1 MIRWRYLLT
10 RVVIVVVVIAL
21 IRLALAPAVRYTAI
35 QALQKATGGRVD
47 IAETHLDLWPPR
59 IYFEQLAIADP
70 SKDRED
76 AVQAELIEFRLQ
88 PSDLVRRRWV
98 VEKARITGLKI
109 NEARTTDGRLAPR
122 ETPVATGESF
132 SGKLAGLLQD
142 YAKDHATA
150 FARDLQTVQVSEEIR
165 TRWKNEYE
173 SLTGRAKQ
181 LEGAIRE
188 VRDGIQGID
197 NPLRDL
203 PQLQRALAQAES
215 IRQELLVVRKAID
228 NLPLAVQE
236 DLARMEAARRAD
248 VDRVAQ
254 YIPLADGQEADFSP
268 EMFRQ
273 VVTTQLD
280 RVRSF
285 LDGSRSVADWT
296 VVSPGVE
303 RIRGKDI
310 NFMLGKMP
318 PNWLVQ
324 LAEVSG
330 QIQVD
335 GVKYDLQ
342 GVMENITTQP
352 HLANG
357 PLVGR
362 LKLDGPQLVR
372 VDFQRHTEEQ
382 RSWDDVTLHWPQLP
396 INALAVGESKQ
407 TSIRLEPGGVELWV
421 QMSVEGDQVDGKLIS
436 KMRNTHVSAEIPSN
450 KYNEALVASLSD
462 SLQNVREVN
471 VEARFGG
478 RWDTMKINVASNLS
492 GLFSNAVRTGV
503 AAQTAAT
510 KQQLMGLADNAYRE
524 QVGELQVWLT
534 KQQTEVRKTLT
545 DVDGSVEEISQKLV
559 KQLGAPDLYLGR
571 LQRGLEVPM
580 PKF

>member
-1 MIRWRYLLT
+1 MIRWRFLLT
-10 RVVIVVVVIAL
+10 RVLIIVLVIAL
-21 IRLALAPAVRYTAI
+21 MRLALGPAVRYTAV
-35 QALQKATGGRVD
+35 QALQKLTGGRVD
-47 IAETHLDLWPPR
+47 IAQTHIDLWPPR
-59 IYFEQLAIADP
+59 IYFEQVHIADP
-70 SKDRED
+70 SKEKED
-76 AVQAELIEFRLQ
+76 AVQAELIEVRLQ
-88 PSDLVRRRWV
+88 PSALVRRQWV

-109 NEARTTDGRLAPR
+109 NEARTTDGRLA
-122 ETPVATGESF
+122 ATEPAASSGPSF
-132 SGKLAGLLQD
+132 SGKLAGILEA
-142 YAKDHATA
+142 YAKDSASA
-150 FARDLQTVQVSEEIR
+150 FARDLETVKTSEEIR
-165 TRWKNEYE
+165 VRWKNEYE
-173 SLTGRAKQ
+173 SLTARAKQ

-203 PQLQRALAQAES
+203 PQLQRALQQAEA
-215 IRQELLVVRKAID
+215 IRQDLLVVRKAID
-228 NLPLAVQE
+228 DLPLAVQA
-236 DLARMEAARRAD
+236 DLERMEQARRAD

-254 YIPLADGQEADFSP
+254 YIPLADGQAADFSP

-280 RVRSF
+280 RVRGF

-296 VVSPGVE
+296 VVSPELE
-303 RIRGKDI
+303 RTRGKDI
-310 NFMLGKMP
+310 NFMLGKLP

-324 LAEVSG
+324 VAEVSG

-342 GVMENITTQP
+342 GVMENVTTQP
-352 HLANG
+352 MLANG

-362 LKLDGPQLVR
+362 LKLDGPQIVR
-372 VDFQRHTEEQ
+372 VDFQRHTEDQ

-396 INALAVGESKQ
+396 INTLAVGESKQ

-421 QMSVEGDQVDGKLIS
+421 QMTVEGEQVDGKLIS
-436 KMRNTHVSAEIPSN
+436 QMRNTHVSAEIPSN
-450 KYNEALVASLSD
+450 KYNAALVSSLTD

-492 GLFSNAVRTGV
+492 GLFSSAVKNGV
-503 AAQTAAT
+503 TAQTAAT
-510 KQQLMGLADNAYRE
+510 KQQLMGLADNAYRD
-524 QVGELQVWLT
+524 QVGQLQVWLT
-534 KQQTEVRKTLT
+534 QQQTQVRKTLT

>member
-1 MIRWRYLLT
+1 MIRWRFVLT
-10 RVVIVVVVIAL
+10 RVLIVVLVIVL
-21 IRLALAPAVRYTAI
+21 IRLALGPAVRYAAQQT
-35 QALQKATGGRVD
+35 LQKATGGRVD
-47 IAETHLDLWPPR
+47 IAQTHIDLWPPR
-59 IYFEQLAIADP
+59 IYFEEVHIADP
-70 SKDRED
+70 SKEMED

-88 PSDLVRRRWV
+88 PSALVRRQWV
-98 VEKARITGLKI
+98 VEKARITGLKV
-109 NEARTTDGRLAPR
+109 NEARTTDGRLATR
-122 ETPVATGESF
+122 ETPATNGESF

-150 FARDLQTVQVSEEIR
+150 FARDLETVKTSEDIR
-165 TRWKNEYE
+165 IRWKNEYE
-173 SLTGRAKQ
+173 SLTARAKQ

-203 PQLQRALAQAES
+203 PQLQRALQQAEA
-215 IRQELLVVRKAID
+215 IRQDLLVVRKAID
-228 NLPLAVQE
+228 DLPLAVQA
-236 DLARMEAARRAD
+236 DLARMEQARQAD
-248 VDRVAQ
+248 VDRVAE

-296 VVSPGVE
+296 VVSPESE
-303 RIRGKDI
+303 RTRGKDF
-310 NFMLGKMP
+310 NFVLGKLP
-318 PNWLVQ
+318 PSWLVQ

-330 QIQVD
+330 EIQVD

-352 HLANG
+352 LLANG

-362 LKLDGPQLVR
+362 LKLDGPQIVR

-396 INALAVGESKQ
+396 INTLAVGDSKE
-407 TSIRLEPGGVELWV
+407 TSIRLQPGGVELWV
-421 QMSVEGDQVDGKLIS
+421 QMLVDGDHVEGKLIS
-436 KMRNTHVSAEIPSN
+436 QMRNTHVSAEIPSN
-450 KYNEALVASLSD
+450 KYNAALVSSLSD
-462 SLQNVREVN
+462 SLQDVREVN

-492 GLFSNAVRTGV
+492 GLFSNAVKNGL

-510 KQQLMGLADNAYRE
+510 KTQLMGLADNAYRD

-534 KQQTEVRKTLT
+534 QQQTQVRKTLT
-545 DVDGSVEEISQKLV
+545 EVDGSVEEISQKLV